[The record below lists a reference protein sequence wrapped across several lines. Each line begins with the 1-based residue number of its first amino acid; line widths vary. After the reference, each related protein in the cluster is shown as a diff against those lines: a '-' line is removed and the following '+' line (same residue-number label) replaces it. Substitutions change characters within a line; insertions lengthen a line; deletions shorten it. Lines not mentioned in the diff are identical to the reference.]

1 MPLTIQKKSLL
12 PKKSS
17 FYDDLVDSK
26 INKTIENFMKYLK
39 YFYNYDEVTLYTY
52 EKNDKEYK
60 SSIFDEALDFIG
72 QSKYVDYL
80 DNHSLDFKSSVN
92 NYFDVLRIVKLTQKY
107 ERNSVDHYLIIDIY
121 SNKEKENEYKI
132 LIPNGFNVSNLIDA
146 NPIPNRLYELNQY
159 KDISMFAE
167 FKEKNTFST
176 DNFIGFN
183 VENYCFESV
192 LEINFEINPSAPI
205 LQHETSTIHNGY
217 GLTFSNYKRKAQVV
231 LKHYPVDTNNKIDYL
246 LDMKIIF
253 GNKIIKHDCI
263 SSASVIVDVNK
274 IIDKFIFPLAE
285 DSDSIKHLN
294 LDPEFT
300 AEFMSQDF
308 TDFWDLK
315 MMVKI

>member
-1 MPLTIQKKSLL
+1 MTLTIQKKNLSFNDSLL
-12 PKKSS
+12 NPTLSQ
-17 FYDDLVDSK
+17 
-26 INKTIENFMKYLK
+26 TIENFMKYLK
-39 YFYNYDEVTLYTY
+39 HFYNYDEVTLYTY
-52 EKNDKEYK
+52 EEQSKNFD
-60 SSIFDEALDFIG
+60 SSIFESALDFIA

-80 DNHSLDFKSSVN
+80 EDHRHLLKDSIN

-107 ERNSVDHYLIIDIY
+107 ERNSVEHYLIIDIY
-121 SNKEKENEYKI
+121 SNKENEYKI
-132 LIPNGFNVSNLIDA
+132 LIPNIFNVSNLIDV
-146 NPIPNRLYELNQY
+146 NPIPMGLYELSHYQDLN
-159 KDISMFAE
+159 MFIE
-167 FKEKNTFST
+167 FKENNIVSE
-176 DNFIGFN
+176 DVFN
-183 VENYCFESV
+183 VDNYCFETV
-192 LEINFEINPSAPI
+192 LEINFEINQSPPI
-205 LQHETSTIHNGY
+205 LQNEYSTQRNGY

-294 LDPEFT
+294 LEPEFT